1 MDKAVSE
8 SRNEALKISRETILQ
23 TTNLSK
29 TFATKIA
36 TEKGWEKATVAAV
49 TDVNLCIKAGETL
62 ALVGESGCGKT
73 TLGRMLSLFYQPT
86 SGQMLI
92 NGNAVAGL
100 KNSQL
105 KPLRKHV
112 QMIFQDPM
120 SSLNPRHTVES
131 ILTEP
136 MKIFPEVAGPDAKA
150 NNSAESRSARAAA
163 LLEAV
168 GLSSADLAKYPHE
181 FSGGQRQRITIAR
194 ALVLKPAFIVADEPV
209 SALDVSVQSQILNLM
224 KDLREQ
230 YNLTYLF
237 ISHDLAVVHHLAD
250 RVAVMYLGRIV
261 EIADRDSLFADARHP
276 YTQSLLRSVP
286 TVTPNKSKIGKI
298 LQGDP
303 PSPIN
308 PPKGCAFHPR
318 CDRATDICR
327 EQLPAMEKVSDGHF
341 AACHHFQDQNKVIE
355 SNEDKGKPI
364 DSRDLQQNPGD
375 SL

>member
-1 MDKAVSE
+1 MDKTKVGTKA
-8 SRNEALKISRETILQ
+8 KTIVQ
-23 TTNLSK
+23 ATNLSK

-36 TEKGWEKATVAAV
+36 TDKGWEKKTVAAV
-49 TDVNLCIKAGETL
+49 TDVSLSISAGETL

-73 TLGRMLSLFYQPT
+73 TLGRMLSLFYQP
-86 SGQMLI
+86 SGGELSI
-92 NGNAVAGL
+92 NGNGVIGL
-100 KNSQL
+100 KNRQL
-105 KPLRKHV
+105 KPLRQHV

-136 MKIFPEVAGPDAKA
+136 MKIFPDKDKRK
-150 NNSAESRSARAAA
+150 NSPESLSARAAE

-168 GLSSADLAKYPHE
+168 GLSKADLGKYPHE

-194 ALVLKPAFIVADEPV
+194 ALVLNPAFIVADEPV

-250 RVAVMYLGRIV
+250 RIAVMYLGRIV

-286 TVTPNKSKIGKI
+286 TVTPNKSKIGRI

-308 PPKGCAFHPR
+308 PPQGCPFNPR

-327 EQLPAMEKVSDGHF
+327 KQLPPMEQVSDVHF
-341 AACHHFQDQNKVIE
+341 AACHHYQGLDAEHAVNT
-355 SNEDKGKPI
+355 
-364 DSRDLQQNPGD
+364 QQLSNPGD
-375 SL
+375 AQ

>member
-1 MDKAVSE
+1 MDKKTTDNKVIV
-8 SRNEALKISRETILQ
+8 EARDLT
-23 TTNLSK
+23 K

-36 TEKGWEKATVAAV
+36 TERGWEKKTVAAV
-49 TDVNLCIKAGETL
+49 TDVNLTINKGETL

-73 TLGRMLSLFYQPT
+73 TLGRMLSLFYQP
-86 SGQMLI
+86 SKGQLSI
-92 NGNAVAGL
+92 NGNTISATASL
-100 KNSQL
+100 KNRQL
-105 KPLRKHV
+105 KPLRQHV

-136 MKIFPEVAGPDAKA
+136 MKIFPEIGGAEAKA
-150 NNSAESRSARAAA
+150 KNTVESRSARAAD
-163 LLEAV
+163 LIEAV
-168 GLSSADLAKYPHE
+168 GLSKADLAKYPHE

-194 ALVLKPAFIVADEPV
+194 ALVLNPAFIVADEPV

-224 KDLREQ
+224 KDLREK
-230 YNLTYLF
+230 YTLTYLF

-308 PPKGCAFHPR
+308 PPDGCPFHPR

-327 EQLPAMEKVSDGHF
+327 QQLPAMEMVCNAHS
-341 AACHHFQDQNKVIE
+341 AACHHYQAH
-355 SNEDKGKPI
+355 SA
-364 DSRDLQQNPGD
+364 DSSINTD
-375 SL
+375 SLNKPVDSL

>member
-1 MDKAVSE
+1 MDNNDKKTI
-8 SRNEALKISRETILQ
+8 LQTTILQ

-29 TFATKIA
+29 TFATKVA
-36 TEKGWEKATVAAV
+36 TEKGWEKKTVAAV
-49 TDVNLCIKAGETL
+49 TDINLTISAGETL

-73 TLGRMLSLFYQPT
+73 TLGRMLSLFYQPS
-86 SGQMLI
+86 SGQITL
-92 NGNAVAGL
+92 NGNSVGGL
-100 KNSQL
+100 KNRQL
-105 KPLRKHV
+105 KPLRQHV

-136 MKIFPEVAGPDAKA
+136 MKIFPQLDGPEASYNNSTEGRSAKA
-150 NNSAESRSARAAA
+150 AQ

-168 GLSSADLAKYPHE
+168 GLSTADLAKYPHE

-194 ALVLKPAFIVADEPV
+194 ALVLNPAFIVADEPV

-224 KDLREQ
+224 KDLREEF
-230 YNLTYLF
+230 NLTYLF

-250 RVAVMYLGRIV
+250 RIAVMYLGRIV
-261 EIADRDSLFADARHP
+261 EIADRDSLFSDARHP

-308 PPKGCAFHPR
+308 PPEGCPFHPR

-327 EQLPAMEKVSDGHF
+327 EQLPTMTMVSSSHQ
-341 AACHHFQDQNKVIE
+341 AACHHYQQPSADQPVNTE
-355 SNEDKGKPI
+355 QLDLDKGV
-364 DSRDLQQNPGD
+364 DQL
-375 SL
+375 